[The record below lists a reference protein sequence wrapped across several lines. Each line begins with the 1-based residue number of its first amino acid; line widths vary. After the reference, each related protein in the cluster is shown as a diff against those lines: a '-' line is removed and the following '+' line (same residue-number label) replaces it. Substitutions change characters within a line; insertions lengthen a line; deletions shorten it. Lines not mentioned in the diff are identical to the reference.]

1 MNIILGNIVRD
12 AEIREVTNGDLKT
25 QVTEFTVAEN
35 RTNRNGENHP
45 VFWKISLWRDRGV
58 KLKPFLTKGRPV
70 QVQGDADAQPWIDK
84 EGKPQVTMVMKN
96 VTITFASGGKKA
108 DGEAEDE
115 PEVTPAVPFED
126 TTAPAEAE

>member
-12 AEIREVTNGDLKT
+12 AETREVRQGDVLA

-35 RTNRNGENHP
+35 RTNRNGENKP
-45 VFWKISLWRDRGV
+45 VYWKISLWRERGV
-58 KLKPFLTKGRPV
+58 HLKPYLTKGRCV

-96 VTITFASGGKKA
+96 VTITFAGASKKA
-108 DGEAEDE
+108 EEEATAPAGEEN
-115 PEVTPAVPFED
+115 VIPFED
-126 TTAPAEAE
+126 PAPAEAE